1 MKVGD
6 YARTKWGII
15 GKISKIIDFEKKNKK
30 PFLNYKNMLIL
41 TNDEGYDV
49 IGSRGEIV
57 KSSSNIIDLLKIG
70 DIITFKDDC
79 DVYRIASVPDKEV
92 ALDVF
97 YLEKNYDGE
106 TEDICVEQDEMQE
119 WINSIVTKEQFE
131 EMEYKVGVDKE

>member
-1 MKVGD
+1 MQVGD

-57 KSSSNIIDLLKIG
+57 KSSSNIIDLLEVG

-79 DVYRIASVPDKEV
+79 DVYRIASVPDKEI